1 MAYIYL
7 FSIFFGVSIHDSVK
21 KEISEGKFNATSCH
35 YFVKGLEL
43 KVIISFIASIGL
55 YIGIMFID
63 IRIIKENFFLFLTL
77 LVLMNIWGSVVTA
90 FESAHRLFYEA
101 IMYFFEYGTKFTLIL
116 YFYFTSKLNFQ
127 TLLISF
133 IAGYFFA
140 TLIGLVIFW
149 KKFEK
154 TKHIITEKITSK
166 ILSRA
171 LLLGI
176 TSIFFTTLQKIDVI
190 IISLFMTIK
199 DVTYYSIAAEISKQ
213 SAMIS
218 IPIILGAM
226 PIFTAKI
233 IKKAFNSVIKRLFL
247 VNIVILLILLFGSG
261 YIIEVIYGPDY
272 LDVAIIMRIL
282 SFLPLLITLQTFT
295 LQILILKDA
304 TKEIF
309 FFGLISS
316 VLNILLNY
324 LGVILL
330 GTVGV
335 AIAIVLSYSSWFFMS
350 YFFIKKNYL

>member
-1 MAYIYL
+1 
-7 FSIFFGVSIHDSVK
+7 
-21 KEISEGKFNATSCH
+21 
-35 YFVKGLEL
+35 
-43 KVIISFIASIGL
+43 
-55 YIGIMFID
+55 
-63 IRIIKENFFLFLTL
+63 
-77 LVLMNIWGSVVTA
+77 
-90 FESAHRLFYEA
+90 
-101 IMYFFEYGTKFTLIL
+101 
-116 YFYFTSKLNFQ
+116 
-127 TLLISF
+127 
-133 IAGYFFA
+133 
-140 TLIGLVIFW
+140 
-149 KKFEK
+149 
-154 TKHIITEKITSK
+154 
-166 ILSRA
+166 
-171 LLLGI
+171 
-176 TSIFFTTLQKIDVI
+176 
-190 IISLFMTIK
+190 MTIK